1 MAGTEFMDPF
11 SNAYKKGTDYDT
23 LVVEDSLRPGAG
35 ILVDTERLIRGT
47 PIEKAY
53 PYYIVLPEYGLR
65 VYGKSSTDVI
75 ARLIKL
81 DPKELQKRAKVSRKL
96 PKLIGAQT
104 ATFRKNAPSAAPVKT
119 KKVKQRNSAN
129 VIKQKQTQRA
139 ANKIAD
145 RKTSAAGLFGSDDFE
160 NENMRPA
167 TAKLSAQRAAANAS
181 TAKAREL
188 VSAAAGR
195 KNVAARAAANAST
208 AKARELVSAAA
219 GRKNV
224 AALAAKQ
231 ARMAK
236 ANAFARERTKG
247 ISNNN
252 VNRTVGS
259 MFNDNAAPPAAAPK
273 NPMSAIAAAA
283 AAKAKAKG
291 LGGTAAAPKPPMS
304 AVAAAAATKTKNS
317 AAARTTALDAER
329 ALRAKRAAAEDEELK
344 VIRELSRLGAR
355 TKDSGYT
362 FKLDPAKDTPQAQ
375 ERLRVLIEELD
386 AAKAAKAAVTAPP
399 PTRISTAMNG
409 FENMDGGS
417 RKIRKPKRGARTFR
431 KK

>member
-195 KNVAARAAANAST
+195 KNVAA
-208 AKARELVSAAA
+208 
-219 GRKNV
+219 
-224 AALAAKQ
+224 LAAKQ

-375 ERLRVLIEELD
+375 ERLRVLIKELD